1 VWSAPDHL
9 ARLVPADGA
18 EASSPVHVVVYG
30 PHGNIVSRVELPPGV
45 QPLAIAR
52 TAGELLLL
60 DAAGAVSRCG
70 TAVPP
75 RMPRMLDVNPSLENP
90 SAGSGQCGR

>member
-9 ARLVPADGA
+9 ARLVPGDGA

-30 PHGNIVSRVELPPGV
+30 PHGNIVSQVELPPGV

-60 DAAGAVSRCG
+60 DTAGAVSRCG

-75 RMPRMLDVNPSLENP
+75 RMPRILEVGPSLENP